1 MKRPLS
7 LGAVLDILE
16 HRPDARLTQTLGKH
30 GAEFYVVP
38 DGGRVRPADAANL
51 VKRPDIVPADVGLFS
66 DTPQSWRYRHA

>member
-16 HRPDARLTQTLGKH
+16 HRPDARLTQTLGTH

-38 DGGRVRPADAANL
+38 DGGRV
-51 VKRPDIVPADVGLFS
+51 
-66 DTPQSWRYRHA
+66 